1 MTFHES
7 VINLSNHYFDTV
19 ADLLQRDTLDP
30 EAIHDIRVLMKR
42 LRGLLRLYAVA
53 GQRAEADQLNP
64 VLRDTAKA
72 FAGQRDAHV
81 LADTLSQC
89 ALNASK
95 SVAARLLAIRDDLQR
110 DAAAVEAQPDVTAL
124 RQALV
129 RTQEQWN
136 AWFADQD
143 DQRLLGALARHYRRN
158 RRQGREALR
167 LRDQEVLHD
176 WRKRVKYLHYQLC
189 ALPDASLHHD
199 DLLQRTRKL
208 GSLLGKVHDLDVLVD
223 YLQQQHLDDPGIHRL
238 LAKRRTRLVKKIRR
252 LYRRIFQ
259 RPTREFRNRIAA
271 P

>member
-7 VINLSNHYFDTV
+7 VINLSNHYFDTA

-64 VLRDTAKA
+64 VLRDIAKA

-81 LADTLSQC
+81 LADTLGQC
-89 ALNASK
+89 ARNAGK
-95 SVAARLLAIRDDLQR
+95 RLAARLLAIRDGLQQDADETVAPDL
-110 DAAAVEAQPDVTAL
+110 VAL
-124 RQALV
+124 RNQLAWA
-129 RTQEQWN
+129 QQQWN
-136 AWFADQD
+136 AWFAEQD
-143 DQRLLGALARHYRRN
+143 DQRLLDALAQHYRRN
-158 RRQGREALR
+158 RKQGREALR

-223 YLQQQHLDDPGIHRL
+223 YLQQQHLDDPDIHRL

-259 RPTREFRNRIAA
+259 QPTREFRKRIAA
-271 P
+271 T